1 MADSH
6 KGEKG
11 QYRCF
16 GYAAVGHQAGAG
28 SDGTFLSDIVLQVLS
43 FVAVSERSNIR
54 QRQRE
59 GIEAAKLRGV
69 RFGRPSKPLPEN
81 FRQVYDRW
89 IAGEISGREAALQC
103 QMPMT
108 SFYRKAGC
116 LRKKQDGDGNT

>member
-1 MADSH
+1 MA
-6 KGEKG
+6 EN
-11 QYRCF
+11 
-16 GYAAVGHQAGAG
+16 
-28 SDGTFLSDIVLQVLS
+28 
-43 FVAVSERSNIR
+43 ERSNIR